1 MHIQLKIAFKN
12 LHYAL
17 VDEVDSILI
26 DEARTP
32 LIISGPAEDSSELYI
47 AMDKLIPILI
57 QQEKEDTEEYQGDG
71 DFTLDLKN
79 KQAHLTSGQ
88 EKSSNG

>member
-1 MHIQLKIAFKN
+1 MRDNLAHSAQDRFQKH

-17 VDEVDSILI
+17 LDEVDSILI

-57 QQEKEDTEEYQGDG
+57 QQERKILKSIKGMA
-71 DFTLDLKN
+71 TL
-79 KQAHLTSGQ
+79 HWI
-88 EKSSNG
+88 